1 MKRMAEVQAAET
13 KAGSSEER
21 LTELPLPPEKLE
33 PRARPHLSAS
43 KRSPVLRNAAGL
55 DTEPSWLTFPVQVQ
69 AFLQWVRLVFAE
81 EKEATVVS
89 HEIPRNYRRTEGSRS
104 KEVRAS

>member
-69 AFLQWVRLVFAE
+69 ACFLTVGEARL
-81 EKEATVVS
+81 
-89 HEIPRNYRRTEGSRS
+89 RRGEGGHSCL
-104 KEVRAS
+104 A